1 MGFSGLEAIV
11 SEPVLL
17 LGLMAFALLLGAL
30 PWSFWA
36 LSNGRSSSGVRS
48 LIALSV
54 ADGSACAAL
63 VAIRTFSDQQP
74 LRVAVFSRMGLHTH
88 PAAGRTQLVLAT
100 CGSCSHTDGTWL
112 HRLCEFRSS

>member
-48 LIALSV
+48 LIALSNLLLT
-54 ADGSACAAL
+54 A
-63 VAIRTFSDQQP
+63 
-74 LRVAVFSRMGLHTH
+74 
-88 PAAGRTQLVLAT
+88 QLVLRWWQS
-100 CGSCSHTDGTWL
+100 GHFPISDLYESL
-112 HRLCEFRSS
+112 